1 MGMAETLAGWDAPV
15 CHSCSSAGVP
25 FALCA
30 WAFLVVDPE
39 ESSFQLSELLVPDSI
54 SAQPPNHRHCCSF
67 KAPAEQ
73 QQLLGLQLNS
83 TSHEMR
89 DSKKSTEREKAE
101 ASETIRHLKAVWDSR
116 RGKKEKES
124 LTVLSRG
131 AQRGLCC
138 SFTRCCSTDT
148 LQTWAH
154 LHLRSTFQ
162 CLKLLILLNSQTP
175 NEPHPK
181 GSCQAILAHLTD

>member
-1 MGMAETLAGWDAPV
+1 MP
-15 CHSCSSAGVP
+15 
-25 FALCA
+25 LCA
-30 WAFLVVDPE
+30 TAVAQQAFPLHCVRGHFWSLIPK
-39 ESSFQLSELLVPDSI
+39 SRHFDSV
-54 SAQPPNHRHCCSF
+54 SCWCPTPSQHNPPNHRRCCSF